1 MSTEALRTLE
11 IRPARTE
18 DLRALVAL
26 EEAVFDYDRLS
37 RRNFQWMQRRANA
50 ALLVATPPTPEGE
63 TAVTEP
69 EIAGYAL
76 VLFHRGTSLAR
87 LYSIA
92 VSDSARGQRLG
103 ARLLEAAE
111 AEAVARGAVYL
122 RLEVRADNATA
133 IQLYVSRGYVPF
145 ERVVGYYGQHGD
157 ALRFEKRIRFPSLES
172 HVRAIPYY
180 EQITDFTC
188 GSASLMMAMA
198 ALDSDYTPSRQE
210 ELQIWREATT
220 IFMTSGHGGCS
231 PHGLAVAAATRG
243 FEVSVYSN
251 SDSVP
256 FLEGVRDEAKKEVM
270 RLVHED
276 FLAKLDASHAQVVQ
290 SVLSFEELRARMDE
304 GVVPVVL
311 ISEYRLTHKKAPHW
325 VVLTGYDERFVYMH
339 DPGVDED
346 EHRSATDY
354 IHVPV
359 THADFERMSRFGRSR
374 LRSVVMLSAPRS
386 RSGDRRRK
394 SRRRTPTP

>member
-1 MSTEALRTLE
+1 MSTEVPRTLE
-11 IRPARTE
+11 IRPARPE

-26 EEAVFDYDRLS
+26 EEATFDYDRLS
-37 RRNFQWMQRRANA
+37 RRNFQWMQKRANA
-50 ALLVATPPTPEGE
+50 ALLVATPVLPEGE
-63 TAVTEP
+63 APAETE
-69 EIAGYAL
+69 IVGYAL

-92 VSDSARGQRLG
+92 VADSARGQRLG

-111 AEAVARGAVYL
+111 EEAETRGAVYL

-145 ERVVGYYGQHGD
+145 ERVVGYYGQNGD
-157 ALRFEKRIRFPSLES
+157 ALRFEKRIRFPGLES
-172 HVRAIPYY
+172 SVREIPYY

-198 ALDSDYTPSRQE
+198 ALDPEYQPSRQE

-231 PHGLAVAAATRG
+231 PHGLAVAAASRG

-251 SDSVP
+251 SDAVP

-276 FLAKLDASHAQVVQ
+276 FLAKLEASHAQVAQ
-290 SVLSFEELRARMDE
+290 KVLSLVELRTSMDE

-374 LRSVVMLSAPRS
+374 LRSVVMVSAPARVQN
-386 RSGDRRRK
+386 RRRK
-394 SRRRTPTP
+394 QRRRPAES

>member
-1 MSTEALRTLE
+1 MSTEVPRTLE
-11 IRPARTE
+11 IRPARPE

-26 EEAVFDYDRLS
+26 EEATFDYDRLS
-37 RRNFQWMQRRANA
+37 RRNFQWMQKRANA
-50 ALLVATPPTPEGE
+50 ALLVATPVIPAGE
-63 TAVTEP
+63 TPPAETE
-69 EIAGYAL
+69 IVGYAL

-92 VSDSARGQRLG
+92 VADSARGQRLG

-111 AEAVARGAVYL
+111 EEAETRGAVYL

-157 ALRFEKRIRFPSLES
+157 ALRFEKRIRFPGLES
-172 HVRAIPYY
+172 SVREIPYY

-198 ALDSDYTPSRQE
+198 ALDSEYLPSRQE

-231 PHGLAVAAATRG
+231 PHGLAVAAASRG

-251 SDSVP
+251 SDAVP

-276 FLAKLDASHAQVVQ
+276 FLAKLEASHAQVVQ
-290 SVLSFEELRARMDE
+290 RVLSLDELRTSMDQ

-325 VVLTGYDERFVYMH
+325 VVLTGWDERFVYMH

-374 LRSVVMLSAPRS
+374 LRSVVMLSAPARAQN
-386 RSGDRRRK
+386 RRRK
-394 SRRRTPTP
+394 QRRRTAEA